1 MKKVAVFVEGQGEQ
15 VFVRHL
21 LYYLLEPTKFSFEC
35 LRLRSENL
43 EEVPYAYENEQVA
56 ISKVLGSQLGE
67 FFTTTVC
74 GALPDFLLSLMIFN
88 ELFSLFMANIF

>member
-21 LYYLLEPTKFSFEC
+21 LYYLLEPTKLSFEC

-43 EEVPYAYENEQVA
+43 EEVPYAYENKPAEVYFLIINTQGDGSVLPAIKKREQEIV
-56 ISKVLGSQLGE
+56 S
-67 FFTTTVC
+67 
-74 GALPDFLLSLMIFN
+74 
-88 ELFSLFMANIF
+88 